1 MMDWSDRHCRYFHR
15 LFAPHALL
23 YTEMIV
29 SAAIVRG
36 NAARLLEF
44 DPSEHPVALQLG
56 GCDPQELARAARIGA
71 AMGYD
76 EINLNVG
83 CPSDRVSSGAF
94 GACLMLQPELVGDCV
109 RAMREAVDVPV
120 TVKCRIG
127 INEQDSYDFFARFV
141 DTVAA
146 AGVDALI
153 VHARAAILGGLV
165 AGAAHIGRAGSGDG
179 HAGLTERS
187 QASLGPLDHVPPRSG
202 VVSEGLGRP
211 GLERPQL
218 THPGLEHP
226 GLEHPGLERPGLT
239 RPGLERPGLGRP
251 RLTRPGAGRPRL
263 TPKENR
269 EIPPLK
275 YHYVHRL
282 QAERPEMPL
291 VINGGFTAATAVADQ
306 SVRGLGV
313 MLGRAA
319 YHNPR
324 LLAELERTLIDPA
337 WSVPEPRDIIER
349 MVSYAG
355 VQAARGVRLHSITRH
370 MHGLMAGRE
379 GARAWRRFLSEV
391 AARPGAPPE
400 TLFSAIPLLNE
411 GLAA

>member
-1 MMDWSDRHCRYFHR
+1 MLDRRVCVAPMMDWSDRHCRYFHR

-36 NAARLLEF
+36 NSARVLEF
-44 DPSEHPVALQLG
+44 DPAEHPVALQLG

-83 CPSDRVSSGAF
+83 CPSDRVKSGAF
-94 GACLMLQPELVGDCV
+94 GACLMLQPGLVGDCV
-109 RAMREAVDVPV
+109 RAMRDAVNVPV

-127 INEQDSYDFFARFV
+127 INERDSYEFFARFV
-141 DTVAA
+141 DAVAA
-146 AGVDALI
+146 AGIDALI
-153 VHARAAILGGLV
+153 VHARAAILGGLP
-165 AGAAHIGRAGSGDG
+165 AAAEHAASPRDGS
-179 HAGLTERS
+179 ARPEL
-187 QASLGPLDHVPPRSG
+187 A
-202 VVSEGLGRP
+202 RP
-211 GLERPQL
+211 GLS
-218 THPGLEHP
+218 
-226 GLEHPGLERPGLT
+226 
-239 RPGLERPGLGRP
+239 
-251 RLTRPGAGRPRL
+251 
-263 TPKENR
+263 PKENR

-275 YHYVHRL
+275 YDYVHRL
-282 QAERPEMPL
+282 KAERPELPL
-291 VINGGFTAATAVADQ
+291 VINGGFTAAAAVAEQVDG
-306 SVRGLGV
+306 GLGV

-324 LLAELERTLIDPA
+324 LLGELESALIDRR
-337 WSVPEPRDIIER
+337 WSVPEPQEIIER

-355 VQAARGVRLHSITRH
+355 VQCASGVRLHSITRH
-370 MHGLMAGRE
+370 MHGLLAGRD

-400 TLFSAIPLLNE
+400 TLFSSIALLNQ

>member
-44 DPSEHPVALQLG
+44 DASEHPVALQLG
-56 GCDPQELARAARIGA
+56 GCDPTELALAARIGA

-83 CPSDRVSSGAF
+83 CPSERVSSGAF
-94 GACLMLQPELVGDCV
+94 GACLMLQAELVGDCV
-109 RAMREAVDVPV
+109 RAMRDAVTVPV

-127 INEQDSYDFFARFV
+127 INEQDHYEFFARFV
-141 DTVAA
+141 DAVVA

-153 VHARAAILGGLV
+153 VHARAAILGGLP
-165 AGAAHIGRAGSGDG
+165 A
-179 HAGLTERS
+179 
-187 QASLGPLDHVPPRSG
+187 
-202 VVSEGLGRP
+202 RP
-211 GLERPQL
+211 GLTRD
-218 THPGLEHP
+218 GLA
-226 GLEHPGLERPGLT
+226 RPGLT
-239 RPGLERPGLGRP
+239 RPG
-251 RLTRPGAGRPRL
+251 L

-275 YHYVHRL
+275 YAYVHRL
-282 QAERPEMPL
+282 QAERPELPL
-291 VINGGFTAATAVADQ
+291 VINGGFTGAAAVADQ
-306 SVRGLGV
+306 NARGLGV

-324 LLAELERTLIDPA
+324 LLGELERVLIDPA
-337 WSVPEPRDIIER
+337 WSVPEPQEIIER
-349 MVSYAG
+349 MVSYARVEG
-355 VQAARGVRLHSITRH
+355 ARGVRLHSIARH

-379 GARAWRRFLSEV
+379 GARAWRRFLSDV
-391 AARPGAPPE
+391 AAKPGAPAE
-400 TLFSAIPLLNE
+400 ALLSAIPLLKQ